1 MTEKNHYN
9 TLNVPRDA
17 TQDIIKR
24 SFQQLAKRY
33 HPDSNPFIK
42 TLEQFYKI
50 QEAYRIL
57 SDTNERNLYDVSINV
72 NEINYP
78 NLSLTTQ
85 TSWNVIKMSSDPQI
99 MDVFIEMDT
108 HEVSGQIG
116 KKRLNLALLVDT
128 STSMAGTRLDAV
140 KRILGELLQ
149 YLDKNDVVSLVVF
162 NDRAKIVIPAQR
174 VYEVGD
180 LSTTIS
186 SLETGGGTEMLAG
199 LSAGVDEIMK
209 NKVEDYLHEVILL
222 TDGHTYGDEEKCLEL
237 AYLAAQNDIGITT
250 LGMGAEWD
258 EHFLDRLAN
267 YSGETSQYISDGEA
281 LHAYIQNKLNRMATH
296 EIENVTIDFLGSKA
310 ANVIYAIQLSPIV
323 KLLDIKNIN
332 HLGHL
337 SSGDTLKV
345 LLEYEVHPI
354 KKPVEKVIL
363 DTLLLTVEIPTCE
376 IKARTLTEDIELP
389 NVDEKSVPTLNQ
401 YVYRYVEKA
410 VLFRMEERANL
421 DIKKGN
427 IPAGTRTLQ
436 NIAKKIGDM
445 GVSQLSEFI
454 QSEALQLGIKGKYTE
469 EAEKKIR
476 YGTRELCLL
485 PEKVEKR

>member
-9 TLNVPRDA
+9 TLNIPRDA
-17 TQDIIKR
+17 TQDNIKR

-72 NEINYP
+72 NDINYP

-99 MDVFIEMDT
+99 MDVFLEMDT

-149 YLDKNDVVSLVVF
+149 FLDKNDVISLVAF

-209 NKVEDYLHEVILL
+209 NKVEGYLHEVILL

-258 EHFLDRLAN
+258 EHFLDKLAN

-323 KLLDIKNIN
+323 KLLDIKNVN

-337 SSGDTLKV
+337 SSGDRLKV
-345 LLEYEVHPI
+345 LMEYEVHPI
-354 KKPVEKVIL
+354 KKPVEKVTL
-363 DTLLLTVEIPTCE
+363 DTILVTAEIPTCE

-389 NVDEKSVPTLNQ
+389 NVDERSVPTLNQ
-401 YVYRYVEKA
+401 HVYRYVEKA

-436 NIAKKIGDM
+436 NIAKKIGDL